1 MMSFV
6 LVVLYILRKI
16 KKSKN
21 QRFDNFWRIG
31 LGHFSQL
38 FQRENERKSDEKIN
52 LHFHNRLLP
61 VRFHKWVHSIEEE
74 KAILFI
80 SYNCI
85 CIEYTLL
92 YCRKRVKTDELERW
106 TRT

>member
-1 MMSFV
+1 MMGFG

-16 KKSKN
+16 RKGKN
-21 QRFDNFWRIG
+21 RRFDNFWRIG

-38 FQRENERKSDEKIN
+38 FQRENERKTDEKIN
-52 LHFHNRLLP
+52 LHFYDRLLAA
-61 VRFHKWVHSIEEE
+61 RFQKLVHSIEEG

-80 SYNCI
+80 SHNCI

-92 YCRKRVKTDELERW
+92 WCRKRVKTDELE
-106 TRT
+106 